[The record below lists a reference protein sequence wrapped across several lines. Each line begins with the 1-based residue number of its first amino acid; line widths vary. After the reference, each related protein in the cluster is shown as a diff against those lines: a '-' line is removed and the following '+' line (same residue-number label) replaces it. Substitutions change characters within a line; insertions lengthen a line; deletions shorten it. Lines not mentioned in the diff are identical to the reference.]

1 MTDWE
6 HHHPPHDHP
15 DFDAYLDTL
24 TDDDL
29 AAINA
34 ATHTGP
40 PTATPTPDTRQDPPK
55 I

>member
-1 MTDWE
+1 MTSWE

-24 TDDDL
+24 TEDDL
-29 AAINA
+29 AAITA
-34 ATHTGP
+34 AT
-40 PTATPTPDTRQDPPK
+40 TAIGDRRLDEQNDLSE

>member
-1 MTDWE
+1 MTAWE

-24 TDDDL
+24 TEDDL

-34 ATHTGP
+34 AI
-40 PTATPTPDTRQDPPK
+40 K
-55 I
+55 IDNDELDNRNDFPRF